1 MGIFINLYVN
11 YQDISIE
18 RWEDVYRESLV
29 LLERFPAPLVRLKAE
44 KKDNHRR
51 LVLTST
57 IIAGQGTD
65 NENWKIVGD
74 SVSGQLA
81 EGFGLHRIYSNC
93 RHYNDQL
100 SSDDILLVE
109 EDAIRY
115 SQCNGQ
121 NLFGGKTQGYPY
133 HLALLA
139 VGMLLEARFPLA
151 VHVSG
156 DINKCQV
163 QHMLQWSNAILD
175 KPVTEPVCVDG
186 EGLYR
191 RLNQLYADKS
201 LVIKR
206 FKTLYRGVD
215 EEGMRIL
222 SHFGDRQE
230 VVRNFSEEL
239 GNYAD
244 LNRLGAGRL
253 ISIMLS
259 ADKDIG
265 KLIDTVTGI
274 KTPDGHNKFTLEELL
289 KLLVRH
295 FVTIDTS
302 ERDILRDFIASPEKL
317 MNRED
322 VVSRIFMKFGGMHSM
337 DMDYFISGRELLDIF
352 SSFHKEKSRIFEK
365 IIAREEAACR
375 KHIAMLKAVLDELN
389 EKLQN
394 EAAVA
399 AVEKSVSTAGGQAG
413 ISRPDSLS
421 AQDYILNQIHDQT
434 KKYEEP
440 ENSAGA
446 IGAGLRKIISEN
458 PTFFDTDNRNEILAM
473 IYRAI
478 YEQRFAL
485 YESAWNTIDK
495 EDNIYLLKCILAL
508 SMIKNREVNF
518 WDWRKY
524 ILNHRQLWKLFSPR
538 SEGEASLQPST

>member
-186 EGLYR
+186 ERLYR

-206 FKTLYRGVD
+206 FKVSAT
-215 EEGMRIL
+215 ITP
-222 SHFGDRQE
+222 SF
-230 VVRNFSEEL
+230 FS
-239 GNYAD
+239 
-244 LNRLGAGRL
+244 
-253 ISIMLS
+253 
-259 ADKDIG
+259 
-265 KLIDTVTGI
+265 
-274 KTPDGHNKFTLEELL
+274 
-289 KLLVRH
+289 
-295 FVTIDTS
+295 
-302 ERDILRDFIASPEKL
+302 
-317 MNRED
+317 
-322 VVSRIFMKFGGMHSM
+322 
-337 DMDYFISGRELLDIF
+337 
-352 SSFHKEKSRIFEK
+352 
-365 IIAREEAACR
+365 CR
-375 KHIAMLKAVLDELN
+375 AV
-389 EKLQN
+389 
-394 EAAVA
+394 
-399 AVEKSVSTAGGQAG
+399 
-413 ISRPDSLS
+413 P
-421 AQDYILNQIHDQT
+421 
-434 KKYEEP
+434 
-440 ENSAGA
+440 
-446 IGAGLRKIISEN
+446 
-458 PTFFDTDNRNEILAM
+458 
-473 IYRAI
+473 
-478 YEQRFAL
+478 
-485 YESAWNTIDK
+485 
-495 EDNIYLLKCILAL
+495 
-508 SMIKNREVNF
+508 
-518 WDWRKY
+518 
-524 ILNHRQLWKLFSPR
+524 
-538 SEGEASLQPST
+538 